1 MYLPVKFKF
10 AVSLFVA
17 LLWAVFSTYIA
28 LGWIDQ
34 LADLSSPFWAWFIV
48 GGIAIVPG
56 FMNAFLVTSL
66 IFDTR
71 PPRRKDIKVW
81 PDVSILIAAYN
92 EEDNI
97 LSTLESIDRQNYPGH
112 IDVIVIDDGSTDST
126 ADKVQAVVNQYPW
139 LTFLQMSQNSGKSAA
154 LNYGLSHVNSNLTIT
169 IDGDSYLYKNA
180 LVNLVGRYLSDP
192 DSTVAVAGC
201 VLVRNSRKN
210 LVTKVQEWDY
220 FHGIAAIKRLQSL
233 FQGTLVAQGAFSIYN
248 TAVLKDIGGWKHVVG
263 EDIVMTWDL
272 LERDYRVGYAE
283 DAILFTNSPDTW
295 KQFFGQRRRWSRGL
309 IEAFKSHWKLLF
321 KNRMTT
327 LFIWWNLMFPWM
339 DIVYTFAFI
348 PGMIAAIFFQWYLL
362 AGPMTLI
369 LLPMA
374 LLVNWIM
381 FLIQSRMFTSQGLK
395 VRKNPIGFMLYA
407 FFYSI
412 ILQPACVIGYI
423 HEIFKG
429 SKKNWGTK

>member
-1 MYLPVKFKF
+1 MYIPVKFKF
-10 AVSLFVA
+10 IISLFMG
-17 LLWAVFSTYIA
+17 LTWAVFSTYIA

-34 LADLSSPFWAWFIV
+34 LAEATSVFWAWFIV

-56 FMNAFLVTSL
+56 FMNAFLVSSL

-81 PDVSILIAAYN
+81 PDISILIAAYN

-112 IDVIVIDDGSTDST
+112 IEVIVIDDGSNDST
-126 ADKVQAVVNQYPW
+126 ADKVQAVLNQYPW
-139 LTFLQMSQNSGKSAA
+139 LSFIQMDKNSGKSAA
-154 LNYGLSHVNSNLTIT
+154 LNYGLSTVKSNLTIT
-169 IDGDSYLYKNA
+169 IDGDSYLYKDA

-233 FQGTLVAQGAFSIYN
+233 FQGTLVAQGAFSIYD
-248 TAVLKDIGGWKHVVG
+248 TATLRDINGWKHVVG
-263 EDIVMTWDL
+263 EDIVLTWDL
-272 LERDYRVGYAE
+272 LERGHRVGYAE

-348 PGMIAAIFFQWYLL
+348 PGMLAAIFFQWYLL

-374 LLVNWIM
+374 LMVNWLM

-395 VRKNPIGFMLYA
+395 VRKNPVGFILYA

-423 HEIFKG
+423 HELFRG